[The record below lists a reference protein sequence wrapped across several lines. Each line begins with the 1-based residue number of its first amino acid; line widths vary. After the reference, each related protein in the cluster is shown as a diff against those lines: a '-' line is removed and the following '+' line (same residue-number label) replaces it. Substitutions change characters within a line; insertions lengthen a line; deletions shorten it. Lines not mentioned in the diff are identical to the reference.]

1 MALCAKEKLG
11 FKDGRLVEPETLNPL
26 FDIWKRIDC
35 MVSTWI
41 LNSISPGMKDQFMF
55 TASAKKLWD
64 EIALRYGTSNGPM
77 FYQLEKDIASLSH
90 GSKSVV
96 LYFSKLKRLW
106 DELNELEPPIVC
118 ICIEGCLV
126 TQEFL
131 KKEQRNKLMQFLMG
145 LNETDGNS
153 TLFVR
158 AAVEPRRFVKKWDDK
173 KGIIQYDHCGMK
185 GHTTENCYKLKR
197 YPIQKALEVG
207 IKGLE

>member
-55 TASAKKLWD
+55 TF
-64 EIALRYGTSNGPM
+64 T
-77 FYQLEKDIASLSH
+77 
-90 GSKSVV
+90 
-96 LYFSKLKRLW
+96 W

-145 LNETDGNS
+145 LNES
-153 TLFVR
+153 M
-158 AAVEPRRFVKKWDDK
+158 
-173 KGIIQYDHCGMK
+173 I
-185 GHTTENCYKLKR
+185 
-197 YPIQKALEVG
+197 
-207 IKGLE
+207 